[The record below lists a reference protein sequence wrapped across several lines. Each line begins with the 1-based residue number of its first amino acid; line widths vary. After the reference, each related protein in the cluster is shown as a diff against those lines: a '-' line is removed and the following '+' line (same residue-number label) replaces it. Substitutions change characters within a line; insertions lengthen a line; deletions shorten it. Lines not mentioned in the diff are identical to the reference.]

1 MTRVLFFN
9 YEYPPLGGGA
19 GNATSYLLKE
29 FSKIPNLKV
38 DLVTSSTGAYKEE
51 KIGKNITIYYLPIGK
66 NSSNLHFQSQKD
78 LIVYTWRAFFF
89 SLKLIKRNNYNLTH
103 SFFTVPCGALSW
115 FFCKWKKIPYI
126 VSLRGSD
133 VPGYS
138 ERFGII
144 YKIITPFVKVIWKN
158 ASKVFANSSSFKDLA
173 LKIYSKKDIGVIT
186 NGVSTEQF
194 KPRPIEEKIEKS
206 EAFKILCGTRVTP
219 RKGFRFL
226 IQAIKKL
233 KDNGRNVHLEIIG
246 DGNEKEELRALVR
259 SLGMENEVSFV
270 GVVSR
275 DSIKEYFSFARIFIS
290 TSLNEGMSN
299 AMLEALASGL
309 PIIATNTGGTKEM
322 VRSGLN
328 GFVIKMKDVDDIVE
342 KIEIIIS
349 NRETEERMATE
360 SRSISKNLSWK
371 NVAKKYWEEY
381 KIAGK
386 Y

>member
-1 MTRVLFFN
+1 
-9 YEYPPLGGGA
+9 
-19 GNATSYLLKE
+19 
-29 FSKIPNLKV
+29 
-38 DLVTSSTGAYKEE
+38 
-51 KIGKNITIYYLPIGK
+51 
-66 NSSNLHFQSQKD
+66 
-78 LIVYTWRAFFF
+78 
-89 SLKLIKRNNYNLTH
+89 
-103 SFFTVPCGALSW
+103 
-115 FFCKWKKIPYI
+115 
-126 VSLRGSD
+126 
-133 VPGYS
+133 
-138 ERFGII
+138 
-144 YKIITPFVKVIWKN
+144 
-158 ASKVFANSSSFKDLA
+158 
-173 LKIYSKKDIGVIT
+173 
-186 NGVSTEQF
+186 
-194 KPRPIEEKIEKS
+194 
-206 EAFKILCGTRVTP
+206 
-219 RKGFRFL
+219 
-226 IQAIKKL
+226 
-233 KDNGRNVHLEIIG
+233 
-246 DGNEKEELRALVR
+246 
-259 SLGMENEVSFV
+259 MENEVSFV